1 MKITKL
7 SLIAALAV
15 TTAMAGDA
23 KISGDAKLYYG
34 TDDSGTND
42 FFEQG
47 GSIGDV
53 ALNLDYSR
61 EVGNGVTL
69 NFGIAGI
76 STLGLENELVAG
88 TWITHGTKTTVPVL
102 DATGAATGDT
112 AGTTGNPVGDAVW
125 IDTANIVVNMGKT
138 TAVVGRQ
145 TLDTPFFKTETW
157 NIAQN
162 TFDAAVL
169 VNSNVPDTTLVG
181 AWVGRGNGTAGSTVN
196 LNNDNLGGNHHGFG
210 GDHPAYAVGAINKSI
225 PLTTVQAWGYRIP
238 KVATAY
244 WTQADIAA
252 TKEISVGLQ
261 YAAAELNAGS
271 ANVDTS
277 AYATQIAYNAGKLST
292 SVAYSKRDNKEG
304 GIDISNIATG
314 HTQGSESSLY
324 TESYWNLGFVGAQ
337 GAEAVAAKVAYDL
350 GAAQVALQGTS
361 SHASQA
367 QGANDLQEVAATVS
381 TKVGPLN
388 VDLAYINAHIDNAR
402 TDTALV
408 MLTAP
413 FSL

>member
-1 MKITKL
+1 MKFTKL

-23 KISGDAKLYYG
+23 KISGDAKLFFG

-61 EVGNGVTL
+61 EVAEGVTL
-69 NFGIAGI
+69 NAGISGI
-76 STLGLENELVAG
+76 STLGLENELVSG
-88 TWITHGTKTTVPVL
+88 TWITHGTATVAEPRAHVR
-102 DATGAATGDT
+102 DI
-112 AGTTGNPVGDAVW
+112 VW
-125 IDTANIVVNMGKT
+125 LDTANIVLNMGKT

-145 TLDTPFFKTETW
+145 ELDTPFFKSESW
-157 NIAQN
+157 NIANN

-169 VNSNVPDTTLVG
+169 VNNNLENTTLVG
-181 AWVGRGNGTAGSTVN
+181 AWVGRGNGTAGSTVDLRAEN
-196 LNNDNLGGNHHGFG
+196 FQGGMHGFG
-210 GDHPAYAVGAINKSI
+210 GDHPAYAVGIVNKSI
-225 PLTTVQAWGYRIP
+225 PQTTVQAWGYRIP
-238 KVATAY
+238 QVATAY

-252 TKEISVGLQ
+252 TKEVSVGLQ
-261 YAAAELNAGS
+261 YAAAELNAGA
-271 ANVDTS
+271 ANVDSS
-277 AYATQIAYNAGKLST
+277 AYATQLAYSADKLSA

-304 GIDISNIATG
+304 GIDIANIATG

-324 TESYWNLGFVGAQ
+324 TEAYWNLGFVGAQ
-337 GAEAVAAKVAYDL
+337 GAEAVAAKVSYDL
-350 GAAQVALQGTS
+350 GSAQVGLVATD

-388 VDLAYINAHIDNAR
+388 VDLAYINAHIDNER

-408 MLTAP
+408 MLTVP